1 MKSNCKIK
9 AWKDRNGI
17 VHLNH
22 DDFILAELIA
32 IIGLYKEEIA
42 AADRIVKNSPVIID
56 LLHLN
61 KPRILENEAVA
72 NTSTDAPSTQP
83 L

>member
-1 MKSNCKIK
+1 M
-9 AWKDRNGI
+9 
-17 VHLNH
+17 NH